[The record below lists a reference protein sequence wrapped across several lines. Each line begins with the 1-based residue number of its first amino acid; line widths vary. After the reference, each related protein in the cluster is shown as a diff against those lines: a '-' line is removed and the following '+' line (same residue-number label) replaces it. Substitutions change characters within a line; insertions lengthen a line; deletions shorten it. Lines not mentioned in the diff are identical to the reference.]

1 MPDNDSQTALR
12 GRPKDPAKREAILD
26 AAKALFIAQGFA
38 GTSMDAVATE
48 AGVSKLTVYSHFSD
62 KATLFAAAVEAKC
75 EGMMP
80 FPIFSLEAGDG
91 LTVVLERIGHAFV
104 TLINSEEAIALERL
118 MASLAGQ
125 DTEMARLFFEAGP
138 QRTLNEMERLLT
150 RARERGL
157 VRLGDPAAAAELFFG
172 MLQSCRHM
180 QLVIGCGEAPTEQ
193 DAKAHVREVVRV
205 FLKGYGVAPS

>member
-48 AGVSKLTVYSHFSD
+48 AGVSKLTMPTFQY
-62 KATLFAAAVEAKC
+62 EALNESGKPQR
-75 EGMMP
+75 G
-80 FPIFSLEAGDG
+80 SVSAS
-91 LTVVLERIGHAFV
+91 
-104 TLINSEEAIALERL
+104 NSEEAIALERL

-157 VRLGDPAAAAELFFG
+157 VRLDDPAAAAELFFG

-180 QLVIGCGEAPTEQ
+180 QLVIGCGEAPSEQ
-193 DAKAHVREVVRV
+193 EAEAHVREVVRV
-205 FLKGYGVAPS
+205 FLKGYGAAPS

>member
-62 KATLFAAAVEAKC
+62 KATLFAA
-75 EGMMP
+75 
-80 FPIFSLEAGDG
+80 
-91 LTVVLERIGHAFV
+91 
-104 TLINSEEAIALERL
+104 
-118 MASLAGQ
+118 
-125 DTEMARLFFEAGP
+125 EMARLFFEAGP

>member
-1 MPDNDSQTALR
+1 MSDNDSQTALR

-26 AAKALFIAQGFA
+26 AAKKLFLSQSFS
-38 GTSMDAVATE
+38 GTSMDAVAAQ

-75 EGMMP
+75 EGLMP
-80 FPIFSLEAGDG
+80 FPIFSLDDDDD
-91 LTVVLERIGHAFV
+91 LRTVLERIGYAFA
-104 TLINSEEAIALERL
+104 TLINSDEAIDLERL
-118 MASLAGQ
+118 MASMAGQ

-150 RARERGL
+150 KARDRDL
-157 VRLGDPAAAAELFFG
+157 VRLHDPAAAAELFFG

-180 QLVIGCGEAPTEQ
+180 QLVIGCGETPTEQ
-193 DAKAHVREVVRV
+193 ESEAHVREVVRV
-205 FLKGYGVAPS
+205 FLKGYGAESS

>member
-80 FPIFSLEAGDG
+80 FPIFSLEAGDD

-125 DTEMARLFFEAGP
+125 DTEMARLFF
-138 QRTLNEMERLLT
+138 
-150 RARERGL
+150 
-157 VRLGDPAAAAELFFG
+157 
-172 MLQSCRHM
+172 M
-180 QLVIGCGEAPTEQ
+180 QPVIGCGEAPTEQ

>member
-80 FPIFSLEAGDG
+80 FPIFSLEADDN

-125 DTEMARLFFEAGP
+125 DTEMARLFSRRDRSAPSTKWSACSPGP
-138 QRTLNEMERLLT
+138 ANAAWSAWTIPPPPPNCSSACCR
-150 RARERGL
+150 
-157 VRLGDPAAAAELFFG
+157 AAATC
-172 MLQSCRHM
+172 SW
-180 QLVIGCGEAPTEQ
+180 
-193 DAKAHVREVVRV
+193 
-205 FLKGYGVAPS
+205 

>member
-1 MPDNDSQTALR
+1 
-12 GRPKDPAKREAILD
+12 
-26 AAKALFIAQGFA
+26 
-38 GTSMDAVATE
+38 MDAVATE

-80 FPIFSLEAGDG
+80 FPIFSLEAGDD

-157 VRLGDPAAAAELFFG
+157 VRLDDPAAAAELFFG

>member
-1 MPDNDSQTALR
+1 MSDNDSQTALR

-26 AAKALFIAQGFA
+26 AAKSLFIAQGFS
-38 GTSMDAVATE
+38 GTSMDAVAAE

-80 FPIFSLEAGDG
+80 FPMFSLEAGDD
-91 LTVVLERIGHAFV
+91 LAVVLERIGRAFV

-138 QRTLNEMERLLT
+138 QRTLDEMERLLGK
-150 RARERGL
+150 ARERGL
-157 VRLGDPAAAAELFFG
+157 VRLENPAAAAELFFG

-180 QLVIGCGEAPTEQ
+180 QLVIGYGEAPSEQ
-193 DAKAHVREVVRV
+193 EAEAHVREVVRV
-205 FLKGYGVAPS
+205 FLKGYGAESS

>member
-1 MPDNDSQTALR
+1 
-12 GRPKDPAKREAILD
+12 
-26 AAKALFIAQGFA
+26 
-38 GTSMDAVATE
+38 MDAVAAE

-80 FPIFSLEAGDG
+80 FPMFSLEAGDD
-91 LTVVLERIGHAFV
+91 LAVVLERIGRAFV

-138 QRTLNEMERLLT
+138 QRTLDEMERLLGK
-150 RARERGL
+150 ARERGL
-157 VRLGDPAAAAELFFG
+157 VRLENPAAAAELFFG

-180 QLVIGCGEAPTEQ
+180 QLVIGYGEAPSEQ
-193 DAKAHVREVVRV
+193 EAEAHVREVVRV
-205 FLKGYGVAPS
+205 FLKGYGAESS